1 MENRISEF
9 MKLKGVTNV
18 ALAEHLGISKVAVS
32 NIVTGKS
39 IPSMDKAIAIAK
51 ILGVSVEALAG
62 EEHQNEQTNKTFN
75 IVCPKC
81 GEKIT
86 LKVED

>member
-1 MENRISEF
+1 MKNRISEF
-9 MKLKGVTNV
+9 MKLKGVTNI
-18 ALAEHLGISKVAVS
+18 ALAEELGISKVAVS

-51 ILGVSVEALAG
+51 ILGVSVEALGG
-62 EEHQNEQTNKTFN
+62 EDTQNEQTETH
-75 IVCPKC
+75 ITCPKC
-81 GEKIT
+81 GAKIT